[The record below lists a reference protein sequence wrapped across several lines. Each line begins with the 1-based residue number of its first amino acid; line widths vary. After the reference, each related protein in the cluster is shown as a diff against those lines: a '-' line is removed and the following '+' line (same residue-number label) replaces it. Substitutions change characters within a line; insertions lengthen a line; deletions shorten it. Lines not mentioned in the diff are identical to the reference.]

1 MSWHYY
7 YKDDVLGITEVTD
20 RVQEGWA
27 ENPGTQGL
35 VMNAEE
41 GTVGTSQIVLEDP
54 DGDLVI
60 HGHRLFYVTED
71 LTLGDVHAGQIYVGF
86 TAEHEYSRREDKRLG
101 LMRIVTVTLRDINT
115 IFERRVG
122 NGKDWDRDEE
132 TDVARVTW
140 VEATNEGSL
149 IDDTTYFST
158 ASPTDMDAVDYR
170 GQSFRQVFDD
180 CAQQAKVNKNWF
192 LWRKGTDHSLW
203 YGPTGTTDFA
213 STIKI
218 SNVNADVD
226 GTTVFAPAQDSTL
239 TRDPSRVYSGVFMNY
254 AGTNNSG
261 AHVYV
266 QREQTKAAFAARDA
280 VSDVPNVKSKTKAE
294 NRANRY
300 LRSVKTEE
308 DRIETAILVDRPQAN
323 ALVAGHR
330 VQVKFSHFPGYTD
343 YVWCRVLHR
352 TIREVTPDKLEIAV
366 TLSPDEALADEPA
379 GPPVYGILRRSQG
392 PEVANGGLIHWAFS
406 GDNPEAGYVVEPTV
420 GLIEKLTDATPPHPD
435 YAEYAWKVT
444 GTGTVDVTFFA
455 TVVGVL
461 IDNIAYTVTW
471 SIRLNG
477 TPVATDSEVVS
488 GFLKFYGS
496 SKTISIASLAVVP
509 NDVID
514 ATITCSP
521 ATMPFFRTPGGTG
534 QNGERLEITGGSLA

>member
-379 GPPVYGILRRSQG
+379 APPVYGILYMTKG
-392 PEVANGGLIHWAFS
+392 PFGGIVYYAS
-406 GDNPEAGYVVEPTV
+406 PGDLPPTGFELKPTV
-420 GLIEKLTDATPPHPD
+420 GLLEAVLDVSPPNASWP
-435 YAEYAWKVT
+435 YTGWKVT
-444 GTGTVDVTFFA
+444 GTGTIDITFFA
-455 TVVGVL
+455 TVTGVPEGLPTITFTVLLNDVVVGSTAVV
-461 IDNIAYTVTW
+461 DG
-471 SIRLNG
+471 SLNTG
-477 TPVATDSEVVS
+477 LHYLGLSGKVEVA
-488 GFLKFYGS
+488 
-496 SKTISIASLAVVP
+496 ALAVVP
-509 NDVID
+509 NDI
-514 ATITCSP
+514 ITANITASF
-521 ATMPFFRTPGGTG
+521 PFAFFQTPSGTG
-534 QNGERLEITGGSLA
+534 QNGERLEITGGSLS